1 MQETRVQFLGREAPL
16 EKEMATH
23 SSVFAWKIPWIEE
36 PGADCGP
43 WSCKDLDTTD
53 RRTLLSFCLSPRS
66 VFLSVSASPFGD
78 SPNISNFFMV
88 ITVAT
93 VTHLQGSRHV
103 TVAER
108 VQLSWLR

>member
-53 RRTLLSFCLSPRS
+53 RRTLLSFCLSLRS